1 MRKYQ
6 DIYAGMKTY
15 IVHTQGAVYIRQI
28 CTKISVGNSQSY
40 LTTIVYTQT
49 YREDSIIII

>member
-1 MRKYQ
+1 MSKNL
-6 DIYAGMKTY
+6 DIYAGVRIY
-15 IVHTQGAVYIRQI
+15 IDHTQGAVYIRQMCI
-28 CTKISVGNSQSY
+28 KISVGNSQSY

>member
-1 MRKYQ
+1 MTKYQ
-6 DIYAGMKTY
+6 AIYADVKTY

-49 YREDSIIII
+49 YREDNIIIM